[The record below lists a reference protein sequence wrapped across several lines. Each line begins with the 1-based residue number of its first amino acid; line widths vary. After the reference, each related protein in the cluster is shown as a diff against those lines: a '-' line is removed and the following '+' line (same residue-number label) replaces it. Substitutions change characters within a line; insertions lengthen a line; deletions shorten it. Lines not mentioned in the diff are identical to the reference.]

1 MMPRGNPTARPTT
14 GRETVECNIFGWQ
27 MELGV
32 YGDAFAYGAE
42 ATIGVFDGAF
52 ETKMGASALSGG
64 GFVLRMKPS

>member
-1 MMPRGNPTARPTT
+1 
-14 GRETVECNIFGWQ
+14 